1 MKPKR
6 GAVSSTLVCVYTE
19 YKTRLSKAVS
29 ADPQYL
35 LGVLEVMQF
44 QFYKLELQ
52 MKFVKTFA
60 F

>member
-29 ADPQYL
+29 ADPYM
-35 LGVLEVMQF
+35 GVLEVMQF